1 MSSSVFLWVREA
13 LNRLFKFKDLFVG
26 VILCLMMIRSLHGTV
41 DQPVSIYTMLE
52 QQSDQ
57 PSLAQN
63 PGDRIHYPA
72 RVPASMFGATVDHTI
87 SLVDL
92 VDTNRHVDCPSP
104 LERMNDIIL
113 QESEVVG
120 SDRDRRQLQR
130 KIPKII
136 HMTSKSRCLTQGFAD
151 NVRKWHFSD
160 HSFYFHDDE
169 AVDRLLMQRYWS
181 DFPHIPLAM
190 KCLRSGA
197 AKADLWRYLV
207 LWEYGG
213 IYTDLD
219 NKPGKDFFIQ
229 PNNTSTS
236 DSNAGR
242 NGATS
247 LVIQD
252 DDDAFFV
259 VEELGVLSQ
268 YFLATSPKHPL
279 MYLAVQ
285 NTLSRLLEVPHVGNQ
300 VIPQVTGPGA
310 LKMAFKY
317 FMGTPD
323 TPQNGRVRQ
332 GKYVGVGN
340 REVTVVGHK
349 ATGSNNYVVRATVSG
364 KWGQYK
370 DMDMKHYSKI
380 AKKKFNESCL
390 VHIYNYDY
398 HRETLNMTNW

>member
-1 MSSSVFLWVREA
+1 
-13 LNRLFKFKDLFVG
+13 
-26 VILCLMMIRSLHGTV
+26 
-41 DQPVSIYTMLE
+41 
-52 QQSDQ
+52 
-57 PSLAQN
+57 
-63 PGDRIHYPA
+63 
-72 RVPASMFGATVDHTI
+72 
-87 SLVDL
+87 
-92 VDTNRHVDCPSP
+92 
-104 LERMNDIIL
+104 
-113 QESEVVG
+113 
-120 SDRDRRQLQR
+120 
-130 KIPKII
+130 
-136 HMTSKSRCLTQGFAD
+136 MTSKSRCLTQGFAD
-151 NVRKWHFSD
+151 NVRKWHFPD

-169 AVDRLLMQRYWS
+169 AVDRLLLQRRWS
-181 DFPHIPLAM
+181 DFPHIALAM

-219 NKPGKDFFIQ
+219 NNPGRDFFIQ
-229 PNNTSTS
+229 NNNTGSIIGSTG
-236 DSNAGR
+236 SNG
-242 NGATS
+242 TVS

-252 DDDAFFV
+252 DDDAFFL

-268 YFLATSPKHPL
+268 YFLAASPKHPL

-323 TPQNGRVRQ
+323 TPQNGRVRE
-332 GKYVGVGN
+332 GKYVGVAN

-349 ATGSNNYVVRATVSG
+349 ATGSNNYVVRAAVSG

-370 DMDMKHYSKI
+370 DMNMKHYSRI

-390 VHIYNYDY
+390 VHIYNFDY